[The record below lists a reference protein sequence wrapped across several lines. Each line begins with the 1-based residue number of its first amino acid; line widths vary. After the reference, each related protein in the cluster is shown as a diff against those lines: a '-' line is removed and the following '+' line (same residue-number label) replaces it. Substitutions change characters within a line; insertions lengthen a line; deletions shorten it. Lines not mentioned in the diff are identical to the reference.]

1 MDNGYRPDV
10 KFSSFP
16 KIELT
21 RLKRIEFKIAR
32 EAACYN
38 SYSSQTCLN
47 LFRFTWIVRIQYDVN
62 SYNSYDSQTINMSK
76 LVLIFLWKCKDNNE
90 NARTKMKMQ
99 GRHKKLFLGSLR
111 ESRAIKKFGF
121 IFVQKFED
129 VTEQLIHILRQSFT
143 FKQSQHLKTV
153 WY

>member
-1 MDNGYRPDV
+1 
-10 KFSSFP
+10 
-16 KIELT
+16 
-21 RLKRIEFKIAR
+21 
-32 EAACYN
+32 
-38 SYSSQTCLN
+38 
-47 LFRFTWIVRIQYDVN
+47 
-62 SYNSYDSQTINMSK
+62 
-76 LVLIFLWKCKDNNE
+76 
-90 NARTKMKMQ
+90 MQ

-153 WY
+153 